1 MKWLDYEFKKAL
13 SLKVAGWL
21 PSEGKPNHRK
31 KSSQGWYKT
40 NLLIEVIFE
49 LPMTANGTLADCNV
63 TIITIHLLNGNSKRN
78 NSMSHSKDKLYLKLF
93 SDEWETILGH
103 LKSFYLSPNGTNC
116 VSSITFQRSAIN
128 WRWTAPIEWPRVD
141 FAAKRFFCRF
151 SGRTKKQL
159 SAETSGSS
167 SSKGGDSGHKSFT
180 RLSST
185 SPLCADFIEW
195 LS

>member
-1 MKWLDYEFKKAL
+1 M
-13 SLKVAGWL
+13 
-21 PSEGKPNHRK
+21 
-31 KSSQGWYKT
+31 
-40 NLLIEVIFE
+40 IFE

-93 SDEWETILGH
+93 SDEWETILSH
-103 LKSFYLSPNGTNC
+103 FKSFYLSPNGKNC

>member
-1 MKWLDYEFKKAL
+1 MNLKKHWAWRL
-13 SLKVAGWL
+13 PAGYSLRA
-21 PSEGKPNHRK
+21 SITIEK

-93 SDEWETILGH
+93 SDEWETILSH
-103 LKSFYLSPNGTNC
+103 LKSFYLSPNGKNC

-141 FAAKRFFCRF
+141 FAAKSFFCRF

-185 SPLCADFIEW
+185 SPLCADFKEW